1 MHKPV
6 FWPQK
11 RWNVLIKQGSFRISY
26 GVILNAIFDGILPRL
41 GREQF
46 ETYYMFSLTVFFSF
60 RRILVHLPTS
70 KLIHIRPRMY
80 VNFHFVVCCCLG
92 YLCLSS
98 KKKTN
103 LKLCY
108 ILVLSLF
115 YVRLCINFYYFRA
128 I

>member
-70 KLIHIRPRMY
+70 KLIHIRP
-80 VNFHFVVCCCLG
+80 
-92 YLCLSS
+92 
-98 KKKTN
+98 
-103 LKLCY
+103 
-108 ILVLSLF
+108 
-115 YVRLCINFYYFRA
+115 YVRLFSLCSLLLPMLSVPVI
-128 I
+128 